1 MYYRDLFAPETAAG
15 FLLNLSTEEKGVRMD
30 AGSRQEDGSVEVTIS
45 FPTAG
50 GSASVRMIQPYGE
63 DGIWIV
69 QDAKHG

>member
-1 MYYRDLFAPETAAG
+1 M
-15 FLLNLSTEEKGVRMD
+15 RMD